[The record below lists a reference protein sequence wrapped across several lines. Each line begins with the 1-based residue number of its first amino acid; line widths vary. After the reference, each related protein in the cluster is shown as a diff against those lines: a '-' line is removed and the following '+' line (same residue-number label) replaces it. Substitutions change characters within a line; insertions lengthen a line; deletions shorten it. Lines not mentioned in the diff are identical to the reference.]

1 MKFIIIFLLYNTVPH
16 MSQEYHRTTG
26 IPHADTTSKDTQADH
41 QKRIWH
47 STTHITA
54 RIPQDHMNTT
64 HRSIPQPQIPQADY
78 HIQIWHSTT
87 HVSGILHDHRNT
99 TSRYHKRIT
108 TYKYDST
115 TRHRNT
121 TGPHEYHTQIPQ
133 PWIPQADYH
142 IQIWHSTT
150 HVTGIPQDH
159 MNTTHRYHSHGYH
172 RRITTYKYDTVPH
185 ISQEYHRTTGIPHAD
200 TTATDTTGGLPH
212 TNMTQYH
219 TCLIFVW

>member
-1 MKFIIIFLLYNTVPH
+1 

-108 TYKYDST
+108 TYKYDT
-115 TRHRNT
+115 V
-121 TGPHEYHTQIPQ
+121 P
-133 PWIPQADYH
+133 
-142 IQIWHSTT
+142 